1 MRTFRKSSM
10 PNASP
15 ARVARDRIA
24 AAARRTAQALAI
36 FVAMGVLFGNEAA
49 TARPSPINR
58 IVTQTGPA
66 HSSRHDRRP
75 ASPAQAIERISS
87 EPFGL
92 PTVEALEGPLVTR
105 WRGVEREIRRDE
117 LLLARCATD
126 RSCGSAP
133 ALRLMDI
140 VDAARRREGRS
151 REARQSRLRHR
162 CARKSSRSS
171 TLRDYRTERRW
182 KWQPHPTT

>member
-1 MRTFRKSSM
+1 MGEGEFAEMETPMLTANELADDELLGMLDRRFWLARAGSVALGLPCTLRKALCRAYAASGESSRA
-10 PNASP
+10 AS
-15 ARVARDRIA
+15 
-24 AAARRTAQALAI
+24 
-36 FVAMGVLFGNEAA
+36 
-49 TARPSPINR
+49 ARPSPINR

-140 VDAARRREGRS
+140 VDAA
-151 REARQSRLRHR
+151 
-162 CARKSSRSS
+162 
-171 TLRDYRTERRW
+171 
-182 KWQPHPTT
+182 